1 MAKLPEFKNEEEI
14 FDFFEIHSGA
24 DFMDDAEELELA
36 IIEAKEDLKNGKV
49 YTYEEMI
56 KEVG

>member
-1 MAKLPEFKNEEEI
+1 
-14 FDFFEIHSGA
+14 
-24 DFMDDAEELELA
+24 MDDAEELELA

-56 KEVG
+56 K

>member
-56 KEVG
+56 K

>member
-1 MAKLPEFKNEEEI
+1 
-14 FDFFEIHSGA
+14 
-24 DFMDDAEELELA
+24 MDDAEELELS

-56 KEVG
+56 K